1 MVMQRTG
8 PLADAAIAAFQ
19 TALRFPPRLF
29 GAEGQIDF
37 AKVLFTRI
45 SRQFI
50 RLAARGRGRHLTGL
64 IARG

>member
-1 MVMQRTG
+1 MQRTG
-8 PLADAAIAAFQ
+8 PLADAAIATFQ

-37 AKVLFTRI
+37 AKVLFTDI

-50 RLAARGRGRHLTGL
+50 RLAARGRGRHLAGL